1 MSSTKK
7 GAKVSSTLPTTGQI
21 EKMKLWLTTLS
32 AALCLQVNASEL
44 KLDNNLAYNLTDSL
58 TVEVGQRLAGS
69 EADARAV
76 AWAEQK
82 FKQLGYDKVWTEPF
96 TMQYW
101 QRGQASLSVSAPF
114 HQNLVVTA
122 LGGSIGTPFDGINAQ
137 VAIFDSL
144 EQLKQ
149 ADPAQVKDKIVF
161 INKSMGKDKLGTF
174 YGSVVGARA
183 QGAVEA
189 AKLGAKAIVIRSVG
203 TSINRFAHTGIM
215 RYSDDVPRIPAAAI
229 SVPDAIQLEKML
241 SRQPELTLQLQMQNK
256 LPGEVVSH
264 NVIAE
269 ITGSKYPD
277 EIVLISAHLD
287 SWDEGT
293 GALDDGAGV
302 GIVMATGALLKQQG
316 QPERTVRVVLFGNEE
331 GGLVGARAY
340 AAKHASNLK
349 NHVFASESDFGAGR
363 IWRLDTGF
371 GAKSL
376 AFGKTLQQQ
385 LAQLGIELG
394 DNSASGGPDVS
405 VLKAQGVPVV
415 SLQQDGTDY
424 FDYHHTPNDTMD
436 KIDPAAMQQNLEAW
450 LITTRAVA
458 NSSVDLRQ

>member
-1 MSSTKK
+1 
-7 GAKVSSTLPTTGQI
+7 
-21 EKMKLWLTTLS
+21 MKLWLTITA
-32 AALCLQVNASEL
+32 AALSFGAAA
-44 KLDNNLAYNLTDSL
+44 NNLTFNDTLAYQLTESL

-76 AWAEQK
+76 AWAERT

-101 QRGQASLSVSAPF
+101 ERGQASLTVSEPF
-114 HQNLVVTA
+114 RQNLVVTA
-122 LGGSIGTPFDGINAQ
+122 LGGSVATPFDGINAQ
-137 VAIFDSL
+137 VAMFDSL
-144 EQLKQ
+144 EQLKT
-149 ADPAQVKDKIVF
+149 ADAALVKDKIVF
-161 INKSMGKDKLGTF
+161 INKSMEKDKLGSF

-189 AKLGAKAIVIRSVG
+189 AKLGAKAIIIRSVG

-215 RYSDDVPRIPAAAI
+215 RYSDDVARIPAAAV
-229 SVPDAIQLEKML
+229 SVPDAQQLARML
-241 SRQPELTLQLQMQNK
+241 ERQPELTLQLQMQNK
-256 LPGEVVSH
+256 LPGEVTSH

-277 EIVLISAHLD
+277 EIVLIGAHLD

-302 GIVMATGALLKQQG
+302 GLVMATAALLKQQG
-316 QPERTVRVVLFGNEE
+316 RPQRTIRVVLFGNEE

-340 AAKHASNLK
+340 AAKHASNLSK
-349 NHVFASESDFGAGR
+349 HVFASESDFGAGR

-371 GAKSL
+371 GEKSL
-376 AFGKTLQQQ
+376 AFATSLQQK
-385 LAQLGIELG
+385 LASYGVAAG
-394 DNSASGGPDVS
+394 NNTASGGPDVS

-424 FDYHHTPNDTMD
+424 FDYHHTPNDTLD
-436 KIDPAAMQQNLEAW
+436 KIDPAALQQNLQVW
-450 LITTRAVA
+450 LHTVSAVA
-458 NSSVDLRQ
+458 NSRIDLRK

>member
-1 MSSTKK
+1 
-7 GAKVSSTLPTTGQI
+7 
-21 EKMKLWLTTLS
+21 MKLWLTITA
-32 AALCLQVNASEL
+32 AALSFGAAA
-44 KLDNNLAYNLTDSL
+44 NNLTFNDTLAYQLTESL

-76 AWAEQK
+76 AWAERT

-101 QRGQASLSVSAPF
+101 ERGQASLTVSEPF
-114 HQNLVVTA
+114 RQNLVVTA
-122 LGGSIGTPFDGINAQ
+122 LGGSVATPFDGINAQ
-137 VAIFDSL
+137 VAMFDSL
-144 EQLKQ
+144 EQLKT
-149 ADPAQVKDKIVF
+149 ADPALVKDKIVF
-161 INKSMGKDKLGTF
+161 INKSMEKDKLGSF

-189 AKLGAKAIVIRSVG
+189 AKLGAKAIIIRSVG

-215 RYSDDVPRIPAAAI
+215 RYSDDVARIPAAAV
-229 SVPDAIQLEKML
+229 SVPDAQQLARML
-241 SRQPELTLQLQMQNK
+241 ERQPELTLQLQMQNK
-256 LPGEVVSH
+256 LPGEVTSH

-277 EIVLISAHLD
+277 EIVLIGAHLD

-302 GIVMATGALLKQQG
+302 GLVMATAALLKQQARP
-316 QPERTVRVVLFGNEE
+316 QRTIRVVLFGNEE

-340 AAKHASNLK
+340 AAKHAGNLNK
-349 NHVFASESDFGAGR
+349 HVFASESDFGAGR

-371 GAKSL
+371 GKESL
-376 AFGKTLQQQ
+376 AFANSLQQK
-385 LAQLGIELG
+385 LAGYGVEAG
-394 DNSASGGPDVS
+394 SNTASGGPDVS

-424 FDYHHTPNDTMD
+424 FDYHHTPNDTLD
-436 KIDPAAMQQNLEAW
+436 KIDPAALQQNLQVW
-450 LITTRAVA
+450 LHTVSAVA
-458 NSSVDLRQ
+458 NSRIDLRK

>member
-1 MSSTKK
+1 
-7 GAKVSSTLPTTGQI
+7 
-21 EKMKLWLTTLS
+21 MKLWLATIT
-32 AALCLQVNASEL
+32 AALSLQLNASEL
-44 KLDNNLAYNLTDSL
+44 KLDNTLAYQLTESL

-69 EADARAV
+69 EADRRAV
-76 AWAEQK
+76 AWAEQR
-82 FKQLGYDKVWTEPF
+82 FQQLGYDKVWRESF

-114 HQNLVVTA
+114 HQQLVVTA
-122 LGGSIGTPFDGINAQ
+122 LGGSIATPFDGINSQ
-137 VAIFDSL
+137 VVMFDSL

-149 ADPAQVKDKIVF
+149 ADAALVKDKIVF
-161 INKSMGKDKLGTF
+161 INKSMAKDKLGTF

-189 AKLGAKAIVIRSVG
+189 AKLGAKAIIIRSVG

-215 RYSDDVPRIPAAAI
+215 RYSDEVPRIPAAAI

-241 SRQPELTLQLQMQNK
+241 SRQPELTLHLQMDNK
-256 LPGEVVSH
+256 LPGEVESH

-277 EIVLISAHLD
+277 EIVLISAHID

-316 QPERTVRVVLFGNEE
+316 RPERTVRVVLFGNEE

-340 AAKHASNLK
+340 AAKHAAMLK
-349 NHVFASESDFGAGR
+349 QHVFASESDFGAGR

-371 GAKSL
+371 GPNSL
-376 AFGKTLQQQ
+376 PFGKTLQQQ
-385 LAQLGIELG
+385 LAHLDISLG
-394 DNSASGGPDVS
+394 DNSATGGPDVS
-405 VLKAQGVPVV
+405 ILKAQGVPVV

-424 FDYHHTPNDTMD
+424 FDYHHTPNDTLD
-436 KIDPAAMQQNLEAW
+436 KVDPAAMQQNLAAW
-450 LITTRAVA
+450 LITTKTIA
-458 NSSVDLRQ
+458 NSRIDLRQ

>member
-1 MSSTKK
+1 
-7 GAKVSSTLPTTGQI
+7 
-21 EKMKLWLTTLS
+21 MKLWLTTIT
-32 AALCLQVNASEL
+32 AALCLPLCATEL
-44 KLDNNLAYNLTDSL
+44 KIDPQLAYQLTDSL

-82 FKQLGYDKVWTEPF
+82 FKQLGYDKVWREPF

-101 QRGQASLSVSAPF
+101 ERGQASLQVNAPF
-114 HQNLVVTA
+114 SQQLVVTA
-122 LGGSIGTPFDGINAQ
+122 LGGSVGTPFDGIDAQ
-137 VAIFDSL
+137 VMMFDSL

-149 ADPAQVKDKIVF
+149 AAADDVKGKIVF
-161 INKSMGKDKLGTF
+161 INKSMAKDKLGSF

-189 AKLGAKAIVIRSVG
+189 ARLGASAIIIRSVG
-203 TSINRFAHTGIM
+203 TSMNRFAHTGIM
-215 RYSDDVPRIPAAAI
+215 RYSDDVTRIPAAAI
-229 SVPDAIQLEKML
+229 SVPDAIQLAKML
-241 SRQPELTLQLQMQNK
+241 ALRPELTLKLHMQNK
-256 LPGEVVSH
+256 LPGEVTSH

-269 ITGSKYPD
+269 ITGAERPD
-277 EIVLISAHLD
+277 EIVLIGAHLD

-302 GIVMATGALLKQQG
+302 GIVMAAGALLKQQG
-316 QPERTVRVVLFGNEE
+316 RPKRTVRVVLFGNEE

-340 AAKHASNLK
+340 AAKYADSLSK
-349 NHVFASESDFGAGR
+349 HVFASESDFGAGR

-371 GAKSL
+371 GQKSL
-376 AFGKTLQQQ
+376 AFAKQLQQL
-385 LAQLGIELG
+385 LAPLGVEAG
-394 DNSASGGPDVS
+394 GNTASGGPDVS
-405 VLKAQGVPVV
+405 VLKAHGVPVI

-436 KIDPAAMQQNLEAW
+436 KIDPAALEQNLKAW
-450 LITTRAVA
+450 LITVSAVA
-458 NSSVDLRQ
+458 NSNIDLRQ

>member
-137 VAIFDSL
+137 VAMFDSL

-269 ITGSKYPD
+269 ITGSKRPD
-277 EIVLISAHLD
+277 EIVLISAHID

-316 QPERTVRVVLFGNEE
+316 RPERTVRVVLFGNEE

-349 NHVFASESDFGAGR
+349 KHVFASESDFGAGR

>member
-137 VAIFDSL
+137 VAMFDSL

-189 AKLGAKAIVIRSVG
+189 AKLGAKAIIIRSVG

-215 RYSDDVPRIPAAAI
+215 RYSEEVPRIPAAAI

-269 ITGSKYPD
+269 ITGSKRPD
-277 EIVLISAHLD
+277 EIVLISAHID

-293 GALDDGAGV
+293 GALDAGAGV

-316 QPERTVRVVLFGNEE
+316 RPERTVRVVLFGNEE

>member
-1 MSSTKK
+1 
-7 GAKVSSTLPTTGQI
+7 
-21 EKMKLWLTTLS
+21 MKLWLTTLS
-32 AALCLQVNASEL
+32 AALCLQLNASEL

-76 AWAEQK
+76 TWAEQK

-96 TMQYW
+96 SMQYW

-122 LGGSIGTPFDGINAQ
+122 LGGSVGTPFDGINAQ

-161 INKSMGKDKLGTF
+161 INKSMGKDKLGAF

-269 ITGSKYPD
+269 ITGSKRPD
-277 EIVLISAHLD
+277 EIVLISAHID

-316 QPERTVRVVLFGNEE
+316 RPERTVRVVLFGNEE

-385 LAQLGIELG
+385 LAKLGIELG

>member
-1 MSSTKK
+1 
-7 GAKVSSTLPTTGQI
+7 
-21 EKMKLWLTTLS
+21 MKLWLTLTA
-32 AALCLQVNASEL
+32 AALSFSTAA
-44 KLDNNLAYNLTDSL
+44 NNLTFNDTLAYQLTDSL

-76 AWAEQK
+76 AWAERT
-82 FKQLGYDKVWTEPF
+82 FKQLGFDKVWTEPF

-101 QRGQASLSVSAPF
+101 ERGQASLTVSEPF
-114 HQNLVVTA
+114 RQNLVVTA
-122 LGGSIGTPFDGINAQ
+122 LGGSVATPFDGISAQ
-137 VAIFDSL
+137 VAMFDSL
-144 EQLKQ
+144 EQLKAADQ
-149 ADPAQVKDKIVF
+149 ALVKDKIVF
-161 INKSMGKDKLGTF
+161 INKSMEKDKLGSF

-189 AKLGAKAIVIRSVG
+189 AKLGAKAIIIRSVG

-215 RYSDDVPRIPAAAI
+215 RYSDDVARIPAAAV
-229 SVPDAIQLEKML
+229 SVPDAMQLARML
-241 SRQPELTLQLQMQNK
+241 ERQPELTLQLQMQNK
-256 LPGEVVSH
+256 LPGEVTSH

-277 EIVLISAHLD
+277 EIVLIGAHLD

-302 GIVMATGALLKQQG
+302 GLVMATAALLKQQG
-316 QPERTVRVVLFGNEE
+316 RPLRTIRVVLFGNEE

-340 AAKHASNLK
+340 AAKHANNLNK
-349 NHVFASESDFGAGR
+349 HVFASESDFGAGR

-371 GAKSL
+371 GEKSL
-376 AFGKTLQQQ
+376 AFTKALQQK
-385 LAQLGIELG
+385 LASYGVEAG
-394 DNSASGGPDVS
+394 NNTASGGPDVS

-424 FDYHHTPNDTMD
+424 FDYHHTPNDTLD
-436 KIDPAAMQQNLEAW
+436 KIDPAALQQNLQVW
-450 LITTRAVA
+450 LHTVSAVA
-458 NSSVDLRQ
+458 NSRIDLRK

>member
-1 MSSTKK
+1 
-7 GAKVSSTLPTTGQI
+7 
-21 EKMKLWLTTLS
+21 MKLWLTTIS
-32 AALCLQVNASEL
+32 ALLCLHINASEL
-44 KLDNNLAYNLTDSL
+44 KLDNDLAYQLTESL

-76 AWAEQK
+76 AWAEKK

-101 QRGQASLSVSAPF
+101 QRGHASLSVGAPF
-114 HQNLVVTA
+114 HQSLVVTA

-137 VAIFDSL
+137 VAMFDSL
-144 EQLKQ
+144 EQLKK
-149 ADPAQVKDKIVF
+149 ADAAAVKDKIVF

-174 YGSVVGARA
+174 YGTVVGARA

-189 AKLGAKAIVIRSVG
+189 AKLGAKAIIIRSVG

-229 SVPDAIQLEKML
+229 SVPDAIQLDKML
-241 SRQPELTLQLQMQNK
+241 QRQPELTLALQMDNK

-269 ITGSKYPD
+269 ITGSKKPD

-302 GIVMATGALLKQQG
+302 GIVMAAGALIKQQG
-316 QPERTVRVVLFGNEE
+316 RPERTIRVVLFGNEE

-340 AAKHASNLK
+340 AAKHAVELK
-349 NHVFASESDFGAGR
+349 QHVFASESDFGAGR

-371 GAKSL
+371 GEKSL
-376 AFGKTLQQQ
+376 PFAEVLQQK
-385 LAQLGIELG
+385 LAHLGIEPG
-394 DNSASGGPDVS
+394 ENTATGGPDVS

-436 KIDPAAMQQNLEAW
+436 KIDPAAMQQNLASW
-450 LITTRAVA
+450 IITTLAVA
-458 NSSVDLRQ
+458 NSDIDLRR

>member
-1 MSSTKK
+1 
-7 GAKVSSTLPTTGQI
+7 
-21 EKMKLWLTTLS
+21 MKLWIVSLS
-32 AALCLQVNASEL
+32 ALLSLPLSASDIT
-44 KLDNNLAYNLTDSL
+44 LDNTLAYRLTDSL

-69 EADARAV
+69 KADARAV

-82 FKQLGYDKVWTEPF
+82 FNQLGYDKVWSEPF

-101 QRGQASLSVSAPF
+101 ERGNASLRVSAPF
-114 HQNLVVTA
+114 NQNLVVTA
-122 LGGSIGTPFDGINAQ
+122 LGGSIGTPFDGISAQ
-137 VAIFDSL
+137 VAKFDSL
-144 EQLKQ
+144 EQLKA
-149 ADPAQVKDKIVF
+149 ADPATVKDKIVF

-189 AKLGAKAIVIRSVG
+189 AKLGAKAIIIRSVG

-215 RYSDDVPRIPAAAI
+215 RYSDDVTRIPAAAI

-241 SRQPELTLQLQMQNK
+241 ARQPELNLQLQMQNK
-256 LPGEVVSH
+256 LPGEVISH

-269 ITGSKYPD
+269 ITGSKKPD

-302 GIVMATGALLKQQG
+302 GIVMAAGALLKKQG
-316 QPERTVRVVLFGNEE
+316 RPERTIRVVLFGNEE

-340 AAKHASNLK
+340 AAKHAASLN

-371 GAKSL
+371 GEKAL
-376 AFGKTLQQQ
+376 TFGQHLQQK
-385 LAQLGIELG
+385 LAHLNIALG
-394 DNSASGGPDVS
+394 DNTASGGPDVS
-405 VLKAQGVPVV
+405 ILKAQGVPVV

-436 KIDPAAMQQNLEAW
+436 KIDPEAMQQNLEAW
-450 LITTRAVA
+450 IITTREVA
-458 NSSVDLRQ
+458 NSNVNLRF

>member
-1 MSSTKK
+1 
-7 GAKVSSTLPTTGQI
+7 
-21 EKMKLWLTTLS
+21 MKLWLTTLA
-32 AALCLQVNASEL
+32 AALSLQLSAQEL
-44 KLDNNLAYNLTDSL
+44 TLDNTLAYQLTESI

-101 QRGQASLSVSAPF
+101 QRGNASLRVSAPF

-122 LGGSIGTPFDGINAQ
+122 LGGSVATPFDGINAQ
-137 VAIFDSL
+137 VVMFDSL

-149 ADPAQVKDKIVF
+149 ADATLVKDKIVF

-189 AKLGAKAIVIRSVG
+189 AKLGAKAIIIRSVG

-215 RYSDDVPRIPAAAI
+215 RYNDDVTRIPAAAV
-229 SVPDAIQLEKML
+229 SVPDAMQLAKML

-256 LPGEVVSH
+256 LPGEVTSH

-277 EIVLISAHLD
+277 EIVLISAHID

-316 QPERTVRVVLFGNEE
+316 RPERTVRVVLFGNEE

-340 AAKHASNLK
+340 AAKHAASLNK
-349 NHVFASESDFGAGR
+349 HVFASESDFGAGR

-371 GAKSL
+371 GEKAL
-376 AFGKTLQQQ
+376 AFGKTLQQK
-385 LAQLGIELG
+385 LAPLGIEMG
-394 DNSASGGPDVS
+394 DNTASGGPDVS
-405 VLKAQGVPVV
+405 ILKAQGVPVA

-424 FDYHHTPNDTMD
+424 FDYHHTPNDTLD

-450 LITTRAVA
+450 LITTKAVA
-458 NSSVDLRQ
+458 NSRIDLRQ

>member
-7 GAKVSSTLPTTGQI
+7 GDKVSSTLPTTGQI

-32 AALCLQVNASEL
+32 VALCLQLNANEL

-82 FKQLGYDKVWTEPF
+82 FKQLGYDKVWIEPF
-96 TMQYW
+96 SMQYW

-122 LGGSIGTPFDGINAQ
+122 LGGSVGTPFDGINAQ

-269 ITGSKYPD
+269 ITGSKRPD
-277 EIVLISAHLD
+277 EIVLISAHID

-316 QPERTVRVVLFGNEE
+316 RPERTVRVVLFGNEE

-340 AAKHASNLK
+340 AAKHAGNLK

-371 GAKSL
+371 GAQSL

-385 LAQLGIELG
+385 LAKLGIELG

-458 NSSVDLRQ
+458 NSTVDLRQ

>member
-32 AALCLQVNASEL
+32 VALCLQVNASEL

-269 ITGSKYPD
+269 ITGSKRPD
-277 EIVLISAHLD
+277 EIVLISAHID

-316 QPERTVRVVLFGNEE
+316 RPERTVRVVLFGNEE

>member
-1 MSSTKK
+1 
-7 GAKVSSTLPTTGQI
+7 
-21 EKMKLWLTTLS
+21 MKLWLTTLATALSLQLS
-32 AALCLQVNASEL
+32 AQELQ
-44 KLDNNLAYNLTDSL
+44 LDNTLAYQLTESI

-101 QRGQASLSVSAPF
+101 ERGNASLRVSAPF

-122 LGGSIGTPFDGINAQ
+122 LGGSVATPFDGINAQ
-137 VAIFDSL
+137 VVMFDSL

-149 ADPAQVKDKIVF
+149 ADAALVKDKIVF

-189 AKLGAKAIVIRSVG
+189 AKLGAKAIIIRSVG

-215 RYSDDVPRIPAAAI
+215 RYNDDVARIPAAAV
-229 SVPDAIQLEKML
+229 SVPDAMQLAKML
-241 SRQPELTLQLQMQNK
+241 SRQPELTLHLQMQNK
-256 LPGEVVSH
+256 LPGEVTSH

-277 EIVLISAHLD
+277 EIVLISAHID

-302 GIVMATGALLKQQG
+302 GIVMATGALLKKQG
-316 QPERTVRVVLFGNEE
+316 RPERTVRVVLFGNEE

-340 AAKHASNLK
+340 AAKHSANL
-349 NHVFASESDFGAGR
+349 NQHVFASESDFGAGR

-371 GAKSL
+371 GETAL
-376 AFGKTLQQQ
+376 AFGKTLQQK
-385 LAQLGIELG
+385 LAPLGIEMG
-394 DNSASGGPDVS
+394 DNTASGGPDVS
-405 VLKAQGVPVV
+405 VLKAQGVPVA

-424 FDYHHTPNDTMD
+424 FDYHHTPNDTLD

-450 LITTRAVA
+450 LITTRAIA
-458 NSSVDLRQ
+458 NSRIDLRQ

>member
-1 MSSTKK
+1 
-7 GAKVSSTLPTTGQI
+7 
-21 EKMKLWLTTLS
+21 MKLWLTTIT
-32 AALCLQVNASEL
+32 AALSLNAAANEL
-44 KLDNNLAYNLTDSL
+44 TLDTNLAYQLTESL

-101 QRGQASLSVSAPF
+101 QRGSANLAVSAPF

-137 VAIFDSL
+137 VVMFDSL
-144 EQLKQ
+144 EDLKQ
-149 ADPAQVKDKIVF
+149 ATPAQVKDKIVF

-189 AKLGAKAIVIRSVG
+189 AKLGAKAIIIRSVG

-215 RYSDDVPRIPAAAI
+215 RYSEEVPRIPAAAI
-229 SVPDAIQLEKML
+229 AVPDAIQLDKML
-241 SRQPELTLQLQMQNK
+241 SRQPELSLHLQMQNK

-269 ITGSKYPD
+269 ISGSQRPD
-277 EIVLISAHLD
+277 EIVLISAHID

-316 QPERTVRVVLFGNEE
+316 RPERTVRVVLFGNEE

-340 AAKHASNLK
+340 AAKHAANLK

-371 GAKSL
+371 GEKAL
-376 AFGKTLQQQ
+376 AFGNTLQQK
-385 LAQLGIELG
+385 LAPLGVEMG
-394 DNSASGGPDVS
+394 DNTASGGPDVS

-436 KIDPAAMQQNLEAW
+436 KIDPAAMRQNVEAW
-450 LITTRAVA
+450 LITTREVA
-458 NSSVDLRQ
+458 NSKLDLRR